1 MIVCQIS
8 EAKIH
13 NSFNK
18 LVNILQQCTIRMLRK
33 SIIETEIARLLW
45 KKSGYVVIS

>member
-1 MIVCQIS
+1 
-8 EAKIH
+8 
-13 NSFNK
+13 
-18 LVNILQQCTIRMLRK
+18 MLRK